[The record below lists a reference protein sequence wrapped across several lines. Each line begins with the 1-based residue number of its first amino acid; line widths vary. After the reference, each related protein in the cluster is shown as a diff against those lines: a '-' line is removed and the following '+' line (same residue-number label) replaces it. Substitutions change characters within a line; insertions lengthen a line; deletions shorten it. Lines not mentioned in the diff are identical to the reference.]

1 LVVRTDADEA
11 HVDQV
16 AKLVNSKIQ
25 EAMDGTKTASTL
37 TAALLTCLNL
47 ADELLNLKQVDEGS
61 KETVAKKL
69 RDLIHQIDVQ
79 LEDESPSA
87 AAG

>member
-1 LVVRTDADEA
+1 MVRTDADEA